1 MKKKKNYEQPETAV
15 TRVELESPICTGSTK
30 FVGEGGASG
39 VNISGQTVTTPGTDE
54 VTNHTYNDFSSTG
67 WGDPI
72 ESTNN

>member
-39 VNISGQTVTTPGTDE
+39 VNISEQTVTTPDKVDGR
-54 VTNHTYNDFSSTG
+54 YLNDFSNSQ
-67 WGDPI
+67 WGSDI
-72 ESTNN
+72 Q

>member
-39 VNISGQTVTTPGTDE
+39 VNISGQTVTEAGDDGKG
-54 VTNHTYNDFSSTG
+54 HTYNDFSSTG

>member
-39 VNISGQTVTTPGTDE
+39 VNISEQTVTKPEE
-54 VTNHTYNDFSSTG
+54 VDGRYLNDFSNSQ
-67 WGDPI
+67 WGSDI
-72 ESTNN
+72 QN

>member
-39 VNISGQTVTTPGTDE
+39 VNISEQTVTEAGDDGKG
-54 VTNHTYNDFSSTG
+54 HTCNDFSSTG

-72 ESTNN
+72 DSTNN

>member
-39 VNISGQTVTTPGTDE
+39 VNISEQTVTTPDE
-54 VTNHTYNDFSSTG
+54 VDGRNLNDFSNSQ
-67 WGDPI
+67 WGSDI
-72 ESTNN
+72 Q

>member
-30 FVGEGGASG
+30 FVGEEASG
-39 VNISGQTVTTPGTDE
+39 VNISGQTVTTPDE
-54 VTNHTYNDFSSTG
+54 VDGRYLNDFSSTG

>member
-39 VNISGQTVTTPGTDE
+39 VNLSEQTVTKPDE
-54 VTNHTYNDFSSTG
+54 VDGRYLNDFSNSQ
-67 WGDPI
+67 WGSDI
-72 ESTNN
+72 QN

>member
-30 FVGEGGASG
+30 FVGEEASG
-39 VNISGQTVTTPGTDE
+39 VNISGQTVIEAGDDGKG
-54 VTNHTYNDFSSTG
+54 HTYNEFSSTG